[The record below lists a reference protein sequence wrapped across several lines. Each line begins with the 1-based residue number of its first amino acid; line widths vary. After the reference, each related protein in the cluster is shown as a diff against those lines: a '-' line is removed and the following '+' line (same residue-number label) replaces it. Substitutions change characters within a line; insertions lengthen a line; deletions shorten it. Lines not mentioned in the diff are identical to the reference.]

1 MGKRSYAPMYP
12 RYIYCTDIT
21 FCAILAE
28 EINVGGV
35 YKNEFYLKIIALD
48 STVKCT

>member
-1 MGKRSYAPMYP
+1 MYP
-12 RYIYCTDIT
+12 RYIYCADII
-21 FCAILAE
+21 FSDCAILAE

-35 YKNEFYLKIIALD
+35 YKNEFYLKIMVLE